1 MKLWQALILFGML
14 ALVLGA
20 ILISVIPE
28 PPRGLAFGLGLAATL
43 LAWRV
48 SRVKN

>member
-20 ILISVIPE
+20 ILMTVIPE
-28 PPRGLAFGLGLAATL
+28 PPRGLALGLGLAAAL
-43 LAWRV
+43 MAWRV